1 MRSADA
7 ARADAPAI
15 ILAHD
20 RSWIVRASDGVER
33 VSIVK
38 LAAPAMTCVA
48 AFKPPGGREGGVS
61 FLAVARGRLALVSP
75 DVSQADYA
83 STRRER
89 VPGGHDDAPVRVRLV
104 ARDAVTGNA
113 LVAAVR
119 TTGGVSMTGID
130 DRVARWEVT
139 SYRSRDRFEDDDDDE
154 AAAAEGEDTTTTTTT
169 TTTTGADVAS
179 DPSRRSEEEGEEGT
193 RARDDALMDDAAP
206 LRHVLTTA
214 DASAKALCHVPP
226 PPGVL
231 GGVVA
236 VALRGPARRP
246 RRVRVGIS
254 LHHRRVEGR
263 LLLMR
268 IVETPWRRAFEVAAT
283 VALPRPATCVAPAG
297 PGLVFVGCGP
307 RVYCVRACQR
317 DAFDAAEEA
326 ESVRGTLAGTLVASN
341 YAHLSARR
349 RVRAVA
355 SGGDSCGGGGGGGE
369 RAIPIAFADARA
381 GAPAFPLKTSD
392 EHAGPGGLEYP
403 SFAFVGAEATTRR
416 VVDLRARRRGETCGI
431 DSSGRIFVLRRRED
445 EDAWGAEEGAC
456 SPEQNLTLAA
466 SFTLRAK
473 PSAML
478 VMGDDEDG
486 GGGGGGGGESG
497 ERETKRGPSV
507 LIGTRQGGV
516 SMLSELAI
524 ADWAVLREATRRC
537 RAHPH
542 VAPVLGASHARATG
556 AWPPRGR
563 RGAGPRPKANAPAR
577 TPPPPPPLVIDGALL
592 RELLDLPADAQR
604 EVLTDAIDVEA
615 SDGDGE
621 EEDIRGE
628 GSRTRA
634 PALPVEAVLGVIQR
648 VLEP

>member
-1 MRSADA
+1 
-7 ARADAPAI
+7 
-15 ILAHD
+15 
-20 RSWIVRASDGVER
+20 
-33 VSIVK
+33 
-38 LAAPAMTCVA
+38 
-48 AFKPPGGREGGVS
+48 
-61 FLAVARGRLALVSP
+61 
-75 DVSQADYA
+75 
-83 STRRER
+83 
-89 VPGGHDDAPVRVRLV
+89 
-104 ARDAVTGNA
+104 
-113 LVAAVR
+113 
-119 TTGGVSMTGID
+119 
-130 DRVARWEVT
+130 
-139 SYRSRDRFEDDDDDE
+139 
-154 AAAAEGEDTTTTTTT
+154 
-169 TTTTGADVAS
+169 
-179 DPSRRSEEEGEEGT
+179 
-193 RARDDALMDDAAP
+193 MDDAAP
-206 LRHVLTTA
+206 LTHVLTTA

-236 VALRGPARRP
+236 VALRGPACRP
-246 RRVRVGIS
+246 RRIRVGIS
-254 LHHRRVEGR
+254 LRSHRRVEGR

-268 IVETPWRRAFEVAAT
+268 LVETPWRRAFEVAAT
-283 VALPRPATCVAPAG
+283 VALPHPATCVAPAG

-307 RVYCVRACQR
+307 RVYCVRAYQR

-349 RVRAVA
+349 RVRAIA
-355 SGGDSCGGGGGGGE
+355 SGGGGGGGGGE
-369 RAIPIAFADARA
+369 RAIPIAFADERE
-381 GAPAFPLKTSD
+381 GVSAFTMKTAD

-416 VVDLRARRRGETCGI
+416 VVDLCARRRGETCGI

-445 EDAWGAEEGAC
+445 DDAWGAEEGAC
-456 SPEQNLTLAA
+456 SPEQNLSLAA

-478 VMGDDEDG
+478 VMGDDG
-486 GGGGGGGGESG
+486 GGGGDDGGGDDGGGGES
-497 ERETKRGPSV
+497 ESIFTKRAPSV

-542 VAPVLGASHARATG
+542 VAPVLGASHACATG

-563 RGAGPRPKANAPAR
+563 NDRGAGGGGGGAPPWPKANAPAR
-577 TPPPPPPLVIDGALL
+577 APPPPLVIDGALL

-615 SDGDGE
+615 SDGEE
-621 EEDIRGE
+621 EEDAGE
-628 GSRTRA
+628 GSRRSA